1 MIKPDMLLVRNIK
14 NLFPVLTLIDQF
26 ILSVKMIDGNQSI
39 FNEKKRTFEFFSF
52 FFFLKNSIIKKR
64 DSILIDSSACAFCL
78 QSSSSNGNERN
89 ERTTNIDDNECV
101 TDRDGR
107 KAFNP
112 FHLQNS
118 SFFLAT
124 CL

>member
-1 MIKPDMLLVRNIK
+1 M
-14 NLFPVLTLIDQF
+14 
-26 ILSVKMIDGNQSI
+26 
-39 FNEKKRTFEFFSF
+39 FEFSFSF
-52 FFFLKNSIIKKR
+52 LLKRYHEKR
-64 DSILIDSSACAFCL
+64 DSILIDRSACAFCL
-78 QSSSSNGNERN
+78 HSSSSNGNERN

-101 TDRDGR
+101 TDIDGR

-118 SFFLAT
+118 SFFFST